1 MSRMGWEQTTRLEST
16 LVKSQ
21 DRVAAPP
28 DMLPAERMSFMQTS
42 DPAVFLSAW
51 KHAEDGAGT
60 VLRFIELTGG
70 ARREV
75 RVASPLFG
83 GAAVRTCNAVEDCAE
98 RPSAASAA
106 GGFTFEAGPRQIQTF
121 KLQGSRR

>member
-1 MSRMGWEQTTRLEST
+1 MTRMGWAETTRLEST

-21 DRVAAPP
+21 DRAAAPP
-28 DMLPAERMSFMQTS
+28 DMLPAASMSFMRTS

-75 RVASPLFG
+75 RVESPLFG
-83 GAAVRTCNAVEDCAE
+83 AAAVRACNAVEDCDE
-98 RPSAASAA
+98 RPAAAPASGGFSFSAA
-106 GGFTFEAGPRQIQTF
+106 PRQIQTF
-121 KLQGSRR
+121 KLQSSRQ